1 MIRIG
6 PSKDVA
12 QLAHVSRV
20 YPSGGRT
27 VTALDDI
34 SLQVSQRETVVVMG
48 PSGSGKTTLL
58 NLIGGL
64 DRATRGDVT
73 TLGLRLNDLS
83 ERALTA
89 FRAHGIGLVFQ
100 DPHLLPG
107 LSALENVVAAR
118 IPWRARRE
126 LEREARGLLEAV
138 GLRERMDFPP
148 ARLSGGERQ
157 RVGIA
162 RALLG
167 KPRLLLA
174 DEPTGNLDAGTT
186 VDVLELL
193 AQLRADLGLTMIV
206 ATHDVTVASR
216 ADRVV
221 SLAGGHVVEQNAY

>member
-1 MIRIG
+1 VQVLEGLDLEIAKG
-6 PSKDVA
+6 DF
-12 QLAHVSRV
+12 LA
-20 YPSGGRT
+20 
-27 VTALDDI
+27 L
-34 SLQVSQRETVVVMG
+34 MG

-64 DRATRGDVT
+64 DRP
-73 TLGLRLNDLS
+73 TLGVVVTLGNRLNDLS
-83 ERALTA
+83 ERELTA
-89 FRAHGIGLVFQ
+89 FRANALGLVFQ

-118 IPWRARRE
+118 IPWQARRV

-162 RALLG
+162 RSLLG
-167 KPRLLLA
+167 KPPLLLA
-174 DEPTGNLDAGTT
+174 DEPTGNLDAVTT
-186 VDVLELL
+186 VEVLDLL

-206 ATHDVTVASR
+206 VTHDATVASR

-221 SLAGGHVVEQNAY
+221 RLAGGQIMGQSTS

>member
-1 MIRIG
+1 M
-6 PSKDVA
+6 
-12 QLAHVSRV
+12 
-20 YPSGGRT
+20 

-34 SLQVSQRETVVVMG
+34 SFRVSQRETVAVMG

-64 DRATRGDVT
+64 DRPTHGSVA

-83 ERALTA
+83 ERELTA
-89 FRAHGIGLVFQ
+89 FRAHLIGLVFQ

-118 IPWRARRE
+118 IPWQARRE
-126 LEREARGLLEAV
+126 LERGARGLLNAV

-162 RALLG
+162 RSLLG

-186 VDVLELL
+186 LDVLDLL
-193 AQLRADLGLTMIV
+193 AQLHADLGLTMV
-206 ATHDVTVASR
+206 VVTHDATVASR

-221 SLAGGHVVEQNAY
+221 RLAGGHVVG

>member
-1 MIRIG
+1 M
-6 PSKDVA
+6 
-12 QLAHVSRV
+12 
-20 YPSGGRT
+20 

-34 SLQVSQRETVVVMG
+34 SFRVSQRETVAVMG

-64 DRATRGDVT
+64 DHPTHGSVA

-83 ERALTA
+83 ERELTA
-89 FRAHGIGLVFQ
+89 FRAHLIGLVFQ

-118 IPWRARRE
+118 IPWQARRE
-126 LEREARGLLEAV
+126 LERGARGLLNAV

-162 RALLG
+162 RSLLG

-186 VDVLELL
+186 LDVLDLL
-193 AQLRADLGLTMIV
+193 AQLHADLGLTMV
-206 ATHDVTVASR
+206 VVTHDATVASR

-221 SLAGGHVVEQNAY
+221 RLAGGHVVG